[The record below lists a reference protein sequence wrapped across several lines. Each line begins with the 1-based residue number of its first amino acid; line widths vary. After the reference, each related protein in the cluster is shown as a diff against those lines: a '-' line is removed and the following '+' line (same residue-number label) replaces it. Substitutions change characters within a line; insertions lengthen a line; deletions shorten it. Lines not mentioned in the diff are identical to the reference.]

1 MNNIIGFAFLTLLTR
16 TLSDNCNGDK
26 FGYNTAVQVL
36 YIYED
41 GTFNPKN
48 ELKLEIPLNQ
58 YTGKI

>member
-1 MNNIIGFAFLTLLTR
+1 MNNIIGFAFLTIITR

-26 FGYNTAVQVL
+26 FGFYSGVQSL
-36 YIYED
+36 YIYEN

-48 ELKLEIPLNQ
+48 ELKLEIPIDQ

>member
-1 MNNIIGFAFLTLLTR
+1 MNNIIGFAFLTIITR

-26 FGYNTAVQVL
+26 FGFNAAVQSL
-36 YIYED
+36 YIFEN

-48 ELKLEIPLNQ
+48 ELKLEIPIDQ